1 MKDNPHTSTVSLKF
15 YKILFNY
22 LKTPTLFILIW
33 IKCGLCMLIGS
44 DGAAVKELLTTVMTN
59 TPHMWSQHTLQCF
72 PPVLVEFFAQ
82 V

>member
-1 MKDNPHTSTVSLKF
+1 MYNIIVHLHAYV
-15 YKILFNY
+15 NAM
-22 LKTPTLFILIW
+22 
-33 IKCGLCMLIGS
+33 LCSNDCFTLIGS

-82 V
+82 VQSMPSIL